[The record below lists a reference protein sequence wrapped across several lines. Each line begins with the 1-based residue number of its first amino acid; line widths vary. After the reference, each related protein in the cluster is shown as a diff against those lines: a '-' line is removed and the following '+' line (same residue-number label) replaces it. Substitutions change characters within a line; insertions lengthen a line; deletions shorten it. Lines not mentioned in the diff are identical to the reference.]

1 MPSHDNGLAPDDP
14 GTDHHDVNTSHT
26 AGNSSVNGV
35 TEPPPPAANK
45 KMKTSQ
51 DQQIHDQKRPSYE
64 FPAASTA
71 AYTSAPTSS
80 QSNGSALTYT
90 DTQTHPTSHL
100 PTGPTGGASSAAA
113 AAAAGEIPFPT
124 YSSPSKPRNRAISG
138 GTAGLSSRRN
148 TSSSSKSQQY
158 ETNYKHVASTIPVW
172 LIEDIGDQE
181 FSPQVNNNYNSFQTD
196 SGRITEIAEG
206 DSDQAISDVDNGEGV
221 APTLNWRRRLPTSS
235 FNFASPQTTALRP
248 LQGVLV
254 APLKLHTHIFRHHRL
269 KYVQGESKNR
279 YVETNPHY
287 QWGTFA
293 NKVIRRDVLGKEE
306 IVDISELEGQYDF
319 DSKYGGDDGGQLGST
334 SWFLKRKLKG
344 FISLF
349 RNIEDDDKY
358 KRGADLNFREF
369 VSEKSRQ
376 SWKPKF
382 YVILLNDPYVPL
394 TFRTIMFSLSCVA
407 LSLSASVFVHSKNN
421 TPISIPQQPSTIMAI
436 VVQSIALVYIVYIT
450 YDEYSGKPLGLR
462 DAGSKIRLIMLDL
475 LFIIFSS
482 ANTALAFNTM
492 CDQRWVCRTD
502 HDLSDPDPMPY
513 NYAMCSRQKGLVAF
527 LLMILFSWVS
537 TFSISIFRLV
547 ERVAGDKQN

>member
-1 MPSHDNGLAPDDP
+1 MATNDYGRPVAEAPDDKQQH
-14 GTDHHDVNTSHT
+14 GSTSP
-26 AGNSSVNGV
+26 
-35 TEPPPPAANK
+35 EPPAANK

-51 DQQIHDQKRPSYE
+51 DQQIHDSPYD
-64 FPAASTA
+64 PGA
-71 AYTSAPTSS
+71 SAPTSS
-80 QSNGSALTYT
+80 QSNTSALTYT
-90 DTQTHPTSHL
+90 DTQTHPTSYMG
-100 PTGPTGGASSAAA
+100 TTSAVPPSGSG
-113 AAAAGEIPFPT
+113 GEIPFPT
-124 YSSPSKPRNRAISG
+124 YSEPGKPRTRAISG
-138 GTAGLSSRRN
+138 TTGISSRRN

-181 FSPQVNNNYNSFQTD
+181 FSPQVNDRNTFQT
-196 SGRITEIAEG
+196 GRITEIAEG
-206 DSDQAISDVDNGEGV
+206 DSDQAISDVENGEGV

-235 FNFASPQTTALRP
+235 FNFAMPPSTALKP

-287 QWGTFA
+287 EWGTFA
-293 NKVIRRDVLGKEE
+293 NKVIRRDILGNEE
-306 IVDISELEGQYDF
+306 VVDVSELEGQYDF
-319 DSKYGGDDGGQLGST
+319 DTKYGGDDAGQLGST

-349 RNIEDDDKY
+349 RNVEDEDF

-394 TFRTIMFSLSCVA
+394 TFRTIMFCLSCVA

-421 TPISIPQQPSTIMAI
+421 TPFSIPQQPSTIMAI
-436 VVQSIALVYIVYIT
+436 VVQSLALVYIVYIT

-462 DAGSKIRLIMLDL
+462 DASSKIRLIMLDL

-492 CDQRWVCRTD
+492 CDKRWVCRTD
-502 HDLSDPDPMPY
+502 HDLGDPDPQPY

-527 LLMILFSWVS
+527 LLVILFSWVS

>member
-1 MPSHDNGLAPDDP
+1 
-14 GTDHHDVNTSHT
+14 
-26 AGNSSVNGV
+26 
-35 TEPPPPAANK
+35 
-45 KMKTSQ
+45 MKTSEE
-51 DQQIHDQKRPSYE
+51 QQVHDY
-64 FPAASTA
+64 FSTP
-71 AYTSAPTSS
+71 TSA
-80 QSNGSALTYT
+80 QSNASALTYT
-90 DTQTHPTSHL
+90 DTMTQPTSHV
-100 PTGPTGGASSAAA
+100 PSGPSGTAS
-113 AAAAGEIPFPT
+113 GEIPFPN
-124 YSSPSKPRNRAISG
+124 YLAAKGLQPPRNRAISG
-138 GTAGLSSRRN
+138 GTSALTSRRN

-158 ETNYKHVASTIPVW
+158 ETNYKHVASTLPVW
-172 LIEDIGDQE
+172 LIEDIGDQDPTPE
-181 FSPQVNNNYNSFQTD
+181 QTPTNYND
-196 SGRITEIAEG
+196 RIVEIAEG
-206 DSDQAISDVDNGEGV
+206 DSDQAISELDNGEGV

-235 FNFASPQTTALRP
+235 FNFASPQNTSLKP

-269 KYVQGESKNR
+269 KFVQGESKNR

-293 NKVIRRDVLGKEE
+293 NKVIRRDILGKEE
-306 IVDISELEGQYDF
+306 IVDVSELEGQYDF
-319 DSKYGGDDGGQLGST
+319 DTKYGGDDTGELGST

-344 FISLF
+344 FVSLF
-349 RNIEDDDKY
+349 RNIEDDEKY
-358 KRGADLNFREF
+358 KHGADLNFREF

-421 TPISIPQQPSTIMAI
+421 TPVSIPQQPSTIMAL

-492 CDQRWVCRTD
+492 CDNRWVCRTD
-502 HDLSDPDPMPY
+502 EDLSDPDPMPY

-547 ERVAGDKQN
+547 ERVAGDKHN

>member
-1 MPSHDNGLAPDDP
+1 MPSHDYGS
-14 GTDHHDVNTSHT
+14 HDIPVEASDGGKQTSQGGSFDT
-26 AGNSSVNGV
+26 VD
-35 TEPPPPAANK
+35 EPPPPAANK
-45 KMKTSQ
+45 KMKTSEE
-51 DQQIHDQKRPSYE
+51 QQIHDQPD
-64 FPAASTA
+64 FPAAVSA
-71 AYTSAPTSS
+71 SYTPAPTSS
-80 QSNGSALTYT
+80 QSNTSALTYT
-90 DTQTHPTSHL
+90 DTQTHPTSHM
-100 PTGPTGGASSAAA
+100 PSGPMGASSS
-113 AAAAGEIPFPT
+113 GEIPFPT
-124 YSSPSKPRNRAISG
+124 YSSPPSKPRSRAISG
-138 GTAGLSSRRN
+138 GTTGVSSRRN
-148 TSSSSKSQQY
+148 TSSSSRSQQY

-181 FSPQVNNNYNSFQTD
+181 LSPQVNNSNSFQND
-196 SGRITEIAEG
+196 SDRITEIAEG
-206 DSDQAISDVDNGEGV
+206 DSDKAISDVDNGEGA

-287 QWGTFA
+287 EWGTFA
-293 NKVIRRDVLGKEE
+293 NKVIRRDVLGNEE
-306 IVDISELEGQYDF
+306 IVDVSELEGQYDF
-319 DSKYGGDDGGQLGST
+319 ESKYGGDDQGQLGST

-492 CDQRWVCRTD
+492 CDKRWVCRTD